1 MSNET
6 ITERKDGVTV
16 SIELKRGTG
25 TRDQD
30 TIYVKGHYDDLRD
43 AWDKRDRLQ
52 NLAEVHARDARAVDP
67 ERLPADETTED
78 LDNE

>member
-1 MSNET
+1 MSDET
-6 ITERKDGVTV
+6 IIERKDGVTV

-30 TIYVKGHYDDLRD
+30 TVYVKGHYSGLMEAENKRPALHRLAHKHAMEARQIQPD
-43 AWDKRDRLQ
+43 A
-52 NLAEVHARDARAVDP
+52 DP
-67 ERLPADETTED
+67 EADDTED